1 MENLRETLRN
11 LIFGAVG
18 LIVFI
23 LFLRIIFDIAQ
34 IENDFFLRNP
44 INLISDFFAYPF
56 KGIIV
61 INNPNL
67 TLLNTDAAVSLGIYI
82 VLGYLIAKV
91 VTGFMY
97 DTLYDITQN
106 FVDGVFK
113 IAEFIVILRILFQ
126 LFGVL
131 PSLRSSAFVDSVFS
145 WTEWTQTLLFRV
157 PFGTGYIDLSAI
169 VWLLILI
176 VLDIFSGRYLA
187 KVLGGTVV
195 IASAST
201 NIIKAP
207 RFKFPT
213 FKRPSNNVTES
224 VENKPKEVYIDLP
237 PIKS

>member
-34 IENDFFLRNP
+34 VENDFFLRNP
-44 INLISDFFAYPF
+44 INLVSDFFAYPF

-61 INNPNL
+61 INNPSL
-67 TLLNTDAAVSLGIYI
+67 ALLNTDAAVSLGIYI

-145 WTEWTQTLLFRV
+145 WTEWTQTLLFRI

-213 FKRPSNNVTES
+213 FKRSSNNVTES
-224 VENKPKEVYIDLP
+224 VETKPKEVYIDLP
-237 PIKS
+237 PVKP

>member
-34 IENDFFLRNP
+34 VENDFFLRNP
-44 INLISDFFAYPF
+44 INLVSDFFAYPF

-61 INNPNL
+61 INNPSL
-67 TLLNTDAAVSLGIYI
+67 ALLNTDVAVSLGIYI
-82 VLGYLIAKV
+82 VLGYLTAKV

-145 WTEWTQTLLFRV
+145 WTEWTQTLLFRI

-201 NIIKAP
+201 NIIKAR

-213 FKRPSNNVTES
+213 FKRSSNNVTES
-224 VENKPKEVYIDLP
+224 VETKPKEVYIDLP
-237 PIKS
+237 PVKP

>member
-18 LIVFI
+18 LIVFT

-34 IENDFFLRNP
+34 VENDFFLRNP